1 MTFDPTRLNASKTK
15 THDIIMNKSKVT
27 AVKNK
32 SKRAGFPVLE
42 SMQQTASRLGCS
54 LDLIKS
60 AKRAGSVA
68 FQAHGRVNTA
78 ILIPELFA
86 LLTAQAAGG
95 GNEYLDA
102 QQEQARL
109 NKSKRA
115 AQERENAEA
124 EKLLIR
130 RETAEEVLW
139 EQGVQPIRAG
149 LIAFHR
155 TTFRHV
161 DRELDR
167 AQVSQ
172 TVRDGVQTILVEAY
186 DKILADIRNGF
197 PKQTAKVE
205 AVESMRDTTAR

>member
-1 MTFDPTRLNASKTK
+1 
-15 THDIIMNKSKVT
+15 MNKSKVT

-60 AKRAGSVA
+60 AKRHGSLA

-78 ILIPELFA
+78 ILIPELFE

-139 EQGVQPIRAG
+139 EQGVQPIRAWI
-149 LIAFHR
+149 LTLR
-155 TTFRHV
+155 
-161 DRELDR
+161 
-167 AQVSQ
+167 Q
-172 TVRDGVQTILVEAY
+172 TVKRVDDVLQGAAAAQDHGTAREEVS
-186 DKILADIRNGF
+186 KILN
-197 PKQTAKVE
+197 TAIDTGLA
-205 AVESMRDTTAR
+205 AVANSITEMI